1 MIKCVCMNLTDLKSK
16 QNIYGCFVLS
26 GDSFL
31 MKKAIEH
38 IKYRLNF
45 ASDFDVPVFDSE
57 NFSITAIIESCEQVS
72 FFSMNKLVIIKN
84 VTQILENDKKKL
96 LDYIGHIN
104 PNCTLLIIDSD
115 NVFDFLKVEKWNFTL
130 PDYEIFANI
139 QEFAKQN
146 GKTISQQN
154 AFYLTTLLGKD
165 LGKLLIDIEKLSAY
179 SLNAEITKEEI
190 DGLVTKTD
198 DVIIFELTS
207 ALGQKRADK
216 SLSILDTLIKKEAM
230 PVKFLPLISN
240 TFSRLFTVCLSKDLT
255 DDALAQK
262 LGIKP
267 YAVTK
272 LRAQAKNF
280 TAPQLKNI
288 VYMCCEVEYMIKGGL
303 MQAETALIYL
313 AIYILNI

>member
-1 MIKCVCMNLTDLKSK
+1 MNLTDLKNR
-16 QNIYGCFVLS
+16 QDIYGCFVLS

-31 MKKAIEH
+31 VQKAIEH

-45 ASDFDVPVFDSE
+45 ASNFDVPVFDSE
-57 NFSITAIIESCEQVS
+57 NFSTKAIIESCEQVS
-72 FFSMNKLVIIKN
+72 FFSRNKLVIIKN
-84 VTQILENDKKKL
+84 VVQVLECDKKKL
-96 LDYIGHIN
+96 LDYVKSIN
-104 PNCTLLIIDSD
+104 PDCTLLIVDPY
-115 NVFDFLKVEKWNFTL
+115 NAFDFLKVEKWIFSL
-130 PDYEIFANI
+130 PDYETFANI
-139 QEFAKQN
+139 QDFAKQN
-146 GKTISQQN
+146 GKTISQQD
-154 AFYLTTLLGKD
+154 AFYLTTLSGKD

-179 SLNAEITKEEI
+179 TLGDEITKDDI
-190 DGLVTKTD
+190 NNIVTKTD
-198 DVIIFELTS
+198 DVIIFELTN
-207 ALGQKRADK
+207 ALGQKKADK

-230 PVKFLPLISN
+230 PVKFLPLIS
-240 TFSRLFTVCLSKDLT
+240 TSFSRLFTVCLSKDLT

-303 MQAETALIYL
+303 MQAETALVYL
-313 AIYILNI
+313 AIYILNV